1 MALLQVVVAVVVVER
16 LKATLVGLSFM
27 NNIQKVA
34 VVVAEGVAALTLTQQ
49 AALADQAG
57 TGRSAHRVGWEA

>member
-1 MALLQVVVAVVVVER
+1 MALLQVAAAAAA
-16 LKATLVGLSFM
+16 LAQSGATLVGLSFL
-27 NNIQKVA
+27 NNIQKVVA
-34 VVVAEGVAALTLTQQ
+34 VVAEGVAALTLTQQ